1 MKQLLFALFLGL
13 ILVLGAC
20 GGGGDEGT
28 TDENNTNNNDEATEE
43 QADENAE
50 EGSEDGGEEGTVDTA
65 AAEKVYQANC
75 ASCHGGELGGGM
87 GPALTNVGADHSADD
102 IVKIIKNG
110 KGGMPAQEQVSDE
123 DAELVAS
130 WLATMK

>member
-13 ILVLGAC
+13 ILVLSAC
-20 GGGGDEGT
+20 GGGDEGT
-28 TDENNTNNNDEATEE
+28 TDENNTNNNDETTEE
-43 QADENAE
+43 QTDDNAE
-50 EGSEDGGEEGTVDTA
+50 DGSGDSGEEGTVDTA
-65 AAEKVYQANC
+65 AAEEVYQANC

-87 GPALTNVGADHSADD
+87 GPSLTNVGADHSADD
-102 IVKIIKNG
+102 IVEIIKNG
-110 KGGMPAQEQVSDE
+110 KGDMPAQKQVSDE